1 MSTHDS
7 LRLFFA
13 VELNAELRQALSR
26 LIDELKQELWGHRVR
41 WVHPENLHVT
51 LRFLGATD
59 PEKISDLVKYAH
71 NAIKMIEPFPLQLHH
86 IRFFPSPT
94 APRAIAADIIPTSE
108 LFELAN
114 ALEEVAANLGFTP
127 ETKPYLPHLTL
138 GRITHHHTPNLREE
152 LILNTNPMM
161 VNEIVLF
168 NSSKTEYSQSYT
180 PLEYISLQKVEATS
194 EESRES

>member
-1 MSTHDS
+1 LSTHDP

-13 VELNAELRQALSR
+13 VELNSELRQALSQ
-26 LIDELKQELWGHRVR
+26 LIDELKQEPWGHRVR

-51 LRFLGATD
+51 LRFLGSTS
-59 PEKISDLVKYAH
+59 PEKISELAKHAH
-71 NAIKMIEPFPLQLHH
+71 NAINKIEPFPLQLHN

-114 ALEEVAANLGFTP
+114 ALEEVASNLGFTP

-138 GRITHHHTPNLREE
+138 GRIIHHHAPNLREE
-152 LILNTNPMM
+152 LNLNTSPMI
-161 VNEIVLF
+161 VKEIVLF
-168 NSSKTEYSQSYT
+168 NSKKTEYSQTYT
-180 PLEYISLQKVEATS
+180 PLEYISLQKSEIYSNTEA
-194 EESRES
+194 

>member
-1 MSTHDS
+1 MSTHDP

-13 VELNAELRQALSR
+13 IELNSELRQALSQ
-26 LIDELKQELWGHRVR
+26 LIDELKQEPWGHRVR

-51 LRFLGATD
+51 LRFLGTTN
-59 PEKISDLVKYAH
+59 PEKISELATHAH
-71 NAIKMIEPFPLQLHH
+71 NAINKIEPFPLQLHN

-108 LFELAN
+108 LFELAH
-114 ALEEVAANLGFTP
+114 ALEEVASNLGFTP

-138 GRITHHHTPNLREE
+138 GRIIHHHAPNLREE
-152 LILNTNPMM
+152 LNLNTSPML

-168 NSSKTEYSQSYT
+168 NSKKTEYSQSYT
-180 PLEYISLQKVEATS
+180 PLEYISLQKSKVSNSTEV
-194 EESRES
+194 

>member
-1 MSTHDS
+1 MSTHDP

-13 VELNAELRQALSR
+13 VELNSELRQALSQ
-26 LIDELKQELWGHRVR
+26 LIDELKQEPWGHRVR

-51 LRFLGATD
+51 LRFLGTTNS
-59 PEKISDLVKYAH
+59 EKISELARHAH
-71 NAIKMIEPFPLQLHH
+71 NAINKIEPFPLQLHN

-114 ALEEVAANLGFTP
+114 ALEEVASNLGFTP

-138 GRITHHHTPNLREE
+138 GRIIHHHAPNLREE
-152 LILNTNPMM
+152 LNLNTSPMI

-168 NSSKTEYSQSYT
+168 NSKKTEYSQSYT
-180 PLEYISLQKVEATS
+180 PLEYISLQKSKISSSS
-194 EESRES
+194 EV

>member
-1 MSTHDS
+1 MSTHDP

-13 VELNAELRQALSR
+13 VELNSELRQALSQ
-26 LIDELKQELWGHRVR
+26 LIDELKQEPWGHRVR

-51 LRFLGATD
+51 LRFLGTTN
-59 PEKISDLVKYAH
+59 PEKISELAKHAH
-71 NAIKMIEPFPLQLHH
+71 NAINKIEPFPLQLHN

-114 ALEEVAANLGFTP
+114 ALEEVASNLGFTP

-138 GRITHHHTPNLREE
+138 GRIIHHHTPNLREE
-152 LILNTNPMM
+152 LNLNTSPMIA
-161 VNEIVLF
+161 NEIVLF
-168 NSSKTEYSQSYT
+168 NSKKTEYSQNYT
-180 PLEYISLQKVEATS
+180 PIEYISLQKYKISSSS
-194 EESRES
+194 EV

>member
-1 MSTHDS
+1 MSTHDP

-13 VELNAELRQALSR
+13 IELNSELRQALSQ
-26 LIDELKQELWGHRVR
+26 LIDELKQEPWGHRVR

-51 LRFLGATD
+51 LRFLGSTNS
-59 PEKISDLVKYAH
+59 EKISELAKYAH
-71 NAIKMIEPFPLQLHH
+71 NAINQIEPFPLQLYN

-114 ALEEVAANLGFTP
+114 ALEEVASNLGFTP

-138 GRITHHHTPNLREE
+138 GRIIHHHAPNLREE
-152 LILNTNPMM
+152 LNLNTSPMI
-161 VNEIVLF
+161 VKEIVLF
-168 NSSKTEYSQSYT
+168 NSKKTEYSQTYT
-180 PLEYISLQKVEATS
+180 PLEYISLQKS
-194 EESRES
+194 EICINT

>member
-1 MSTHDS
+1 MSTHDP

-13 VELNAELRQALSR
+13 VELNSELRQALSQ
-26 LIDELKQELWGHRVR
+26 LIDELKQEPWGHRVR

-51 LRFLGATD
+51 LRFLGSTS
-59 PEKISDLVKYAH
+59 PEKISELAKHAH
-71 NAIKMIEPFPLQLHH
+71 NGINKIEPFPLQLHN

-114 ALEEVAANLGFTP
+114 ALEEVASNLGFTP

-138 GRITHHHTPNLREE
+138 GRIIHHHAPNLREE
-152 LILNTNPMM
+152 LNLNTSPMI
-161 VNEIVLF
+161 VKEIVLF
-168 NSSKTEYSQSYT
+168 NSKKTEYSQTYT
-180 PLEYISLQKVEATS
+180 PLEYISLQKSEICSNTEA
-194 EESRES
+194 

>member
-1 MSTHDS
+1 MSTHDP

-13 VELNAELRQALSR
+13 VELNSELRQALSQ
-26 LIDELKQELWGHRVR
+26 LTDELKQEPWGHRVR

-51 LRFLGATD
+51 LRFLGNTN
-59 PEKISDLVKYAH
+59 PEKISELVKHGH
-71 NAIKMIEPFPLQLHH
+71 NAINKIQPFPLQLHN

-114 ALEEVAANLGFTP
+114 ALEEVASNLGFTP

-138 GRITHHHTPNLREE
+138 GRIIHHHAPNLREE
-152 LILNTNPMM
+152 LNLNTSPMI
-161 VNEIVLF
+161 VKEIVLF
-168 NSSKTEYSQSYT
+168 NSKKTEYSQSYT
-180 PLEYISLQKVEATS
+180 PLEYISLQKSKLYSKTEA
-194 EESRES
+194 